1 MVDFTLPFYIL
12 TGDLTGISQVVEG
25 DLIYTKE
32 SHPGEATSVGTSEV
46 GLTNSSEIDI
56 CPEAIPEENIQSV
69 KVCYKPT
76 CSYTENVPSH
86 MPIPAPL
93 FLL

>member
-1 MVDFTLPFYIL
+1 MVDFMLPFYIL

-46 GLTNSSEIDI
+46 DGLTNSSEIDI
-56 CPEAIPEENIQSV
+56 
-69 KVCYKPT
+69 
-76 CSYTENVPSH
+76 
-86 MPIPAPL
+86 
-93 FLL
+93 